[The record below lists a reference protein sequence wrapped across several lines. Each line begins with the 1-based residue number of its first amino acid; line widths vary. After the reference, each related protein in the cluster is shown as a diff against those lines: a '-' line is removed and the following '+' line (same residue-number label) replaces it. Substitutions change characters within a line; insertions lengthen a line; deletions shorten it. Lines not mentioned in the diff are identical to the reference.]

1 MNDESRM
8 RRVLQQEAGSV
19 VPDVPEALQRVHG
32 LAHRRT
38 ARRRGAV
45 AIAAAAAAVTAVA
58 GLGGA
63 LATLHRAAPTPATSD
78 LSKVT
83 LSIVKERSDA
93 DLGIGRALSVAVGA
107 HGHVY
112 VTDSSQ
118 HVTELSADLRRLRSW
133 GGHGAATGRF
143 RLIQGS
149 IAVGPRGQVYVSDAG
164 NFRVQEFTSTGKFV
178 GQMGSFG
185 TGPGQFTWPFDLAVD
200 PGGNVYV
207 ADDRAQTL
215 TKLTPSG
222 RQVWRRGGLGLETDP
237 RLRGHQHLSGFDPS
251 GRLLTVNDDA
261 GVVLL
266 WNPAGEVIGGF
277 GTQIP
282 SAKHTADTLRGSA
295 LFPRGA
301 CDATVDAA
309 GRIYVTSCEDVQDPH
324 WYGIFLPNG
333 TLVGSRSDSTLV
345 ESPRWGQDGR
355 GYAVTSEGGVAE
367 VKSTAP

>member
-1 MNDESRM
+1 MGAPGGHLEAAAGPCIATVIGAMQSVPLSGRPSLSRPMWTCFRRFGRCPRGSVRPWSCTTTRTCRSRTSPSFSAARRPAPRCTCIVAGPACGLFCGRGLAMDDESRM

-19 VPDVPEALQRVHG
+19 VPDVSEAVQRVHG

-83 LSIVKERSDA
+83 LSIVKERSDG

-133 GGHGAATGRF
+133 GGHGAAIGRF

-178 GQMGSFG
+178 GQMASFG

-222 RQVWRRGGLGLETDP
+222 RQVWRRGGP
-237 RLRGHQHLSGFDPS
+237 RSGDRSTPPGAPAPLRVRPV
-251 GRLLTVNDDA
+251 RA
-261 GVVLL
+261 
-266 WNPAGEVIGGF
+266 PAHRERRRRGG
-277 GTQIP
+277 P
-282 SAKHTADTLRGSA
+282 
-295 LFPRGA
+295 P
-301 CDATVDAA
+301 
-309 GRIYVTSCEDVQDPH
+309 
-324 WYGIFLPNG
+324 
-333 TLVGSRSDSTLV
+333 
-345 ESPRWGQDGR
+345 
-355 GYAVTSEGGVAE
+355 
-367 VKSTAP
+367 